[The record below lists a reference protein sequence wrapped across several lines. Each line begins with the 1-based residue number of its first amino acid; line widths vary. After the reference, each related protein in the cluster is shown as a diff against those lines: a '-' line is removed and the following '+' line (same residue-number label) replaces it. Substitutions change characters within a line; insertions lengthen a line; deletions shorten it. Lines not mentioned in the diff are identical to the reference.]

1 MEIKESQTNGKGLY
15 SLKHHKKNDV
25 VYMLTG
31 QEYDHPLRETIY
43 VGNNKHV
50 YDRYGMYMNHSFNPT
65 TYISGYNVVACHDIN
80 EGDELTFN
88 YNDNEIN
95 MACPFVYEGVYVCGK
110 K

>member
-65 TYISGYNVVACHDIN
+65 TYISGYNVVAYCDIN

-88 YNDNEIN
+88 YNDN
-95 MACPFVYEGVYVCGK
+95 
-110 K
+110 